1 MYVPTYVYKENT
13 IIRIVYVC
21 MSNQNIISWIDSTVK
36 AYREL
41 NLLRALDED
50 TYVHIHVCTY
60 VYDYMCVC

>member
-50 TYVHIHVCTY
+50 RYVHIHVCTY